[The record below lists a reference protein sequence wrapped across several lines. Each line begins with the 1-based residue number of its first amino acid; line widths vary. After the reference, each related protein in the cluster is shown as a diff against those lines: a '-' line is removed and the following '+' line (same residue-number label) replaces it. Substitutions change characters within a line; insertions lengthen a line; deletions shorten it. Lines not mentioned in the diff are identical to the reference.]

1 MNESEQNQISN
12 VNIIRHNKKIPKVS
26 LIEPNSS
33 GYLLFALEVDHRPPI
48 GFFLES
54 KQKQKILRNLK
65 TLITNLNDNKVI
77 DATLFKTILMPPGRG
92 EFLKKRPEVPIAK
105 FDVVL
110 LVEFDSHDVAVKYKE
125 SADWS
130 MIEQEYKSN
139 VTKTLTITGKNAR
152 RIAPVDHSRK
162 GIFLFNYFFADDVN
176 QNLSIWDHTAG
187 WFQYQ
192 TGLDNSVL
200 ILPDNPTQNSY
211 KIINHCR
218 WNHLVN
224 IMPSLLF
231 KPSFKRFVLK
241 NFESNNIAAIPILY
255 RLA

>member
-1 MNESEQNQISN
+1 MNETKQNRTAN
-12 VNIIRHNKKIPKVS
+12 MNIIHNKKIPKVS
-26 LIEPNSS
+26 LIEPNTS

-54 KQKQKILRNLK
+54 KKKQKILRNLK
-65 TLITNLNDNKVI
+65 TLVANLNDNKII

-92 EFLKKRPEVPIAK
+92 EFLKKRPEVSIAK

-110 LVEFDSHDVAVKYKE
+110 LVQFDSHDAAVKYKE
-125 SADWS
+125 SSEWAL
-130 MIEQEYKSN
+130 IEQEYKSD
-139 VTKTLTITGKNAR
+139 VTKTLTVSGKNAR
-152 RIAPVDHSRK
+152 RIGPVDHSKK
-162 GIFLFNYFFADDVN
+162 GVFLFNYFFADDVN
-176 QNLSIWDHTAG
+176 QNLSIWEHTAG
-187 WFQYQ
+187 WFEYQ
-192 TGLDNSVL
+192 TGLDNSEL

-218 WNHLVN
+218 WNHLVD

-231 KPSFKRFVLK
+231 KPSFRGFVLK

>member
-1 MNESEQNQISN
+1 MNETKQNQTIN
-12 VNIIRHNKKIPKVS
+12 LNIIHNKKIPKVS
-26 LIEPNSS
+26 LIEPTNS

-54 KQKQKILRNLK
+54 KKKQKILRNLK
-65 TLITNLNDNKVI
+65 TQITNLNDNEII

-92 EFLKKRPEVPIAK
+92 NFLKKRPEVEIAK

-110 LVEFDSHDVAVKYKE
+110 LVEFNSHDAAVKFKE
-125 SADWS
+125 SSKWAR
-130 MIEQEYKSN
+130 IEQEYKSD
-139 VTKTLTITGKNAR
+139 VTKTLTVTGKNVR
-152 RIAPVDHSRK
+152 RIGPVDHSKK
-162 GIFLFNYFFADDVN
+162 GVFLFNYFFADDVN
-176 QNLSIWDHTAG
+176 QNLSIWEHTAG
-187 WFQYQ
+187 WFEYQ
-192 TGLDNSVL
+192 TGLDNSEL

-218 WNHLVN
+218 WNHLVD

-231 KPSFKRFVLK
+231 KPSFRGFVLK
-241 NFESNNIAAIPILY
+241 NFESNNIAATPILY